1 MWMEKLFGGVLRVLT
16 PLGPRYLMPSFLQR
30 IYLLWI
36 FRHFHTLP
44 VKVLTRHQLR
54 MVDALCAGNRFVSL
68 PQSDALED
76 SPILGTLEQRPPVEA
91 QTLPPRRPSASVSG
105 AVATFAADLQQHS

>member
-44 VKVLTRHQLR
+44 VKVLNRRQLR
-54 MVDALCAGNRFVSL
+54 LVDALCAGNRFVSL
-68 PQSDALED
+68 PQNDALED
-76 SPILGTLEQRPPVEA
+76 SPILGTLEQRPPVDA
-91 QTLPPRRPSASVSG
+91 QTLPPRRPSASVSD
-105 AVATFAADLQQHS
+105 AVAPFAADLQQRS